1 GGRYGASL
9 DLLPTG
15 ADAGHDGVDAVAVDG
30 LDALGGDRQRDATS
44 LGGHEVAPALDVRI
58 PATVGPTVRVRDGL
72 AETRLPSRY
81 LAMRRHGVVLL
92 PPHVAVA
99 RGGERGAGRGPHSER
114 RCHVAGTVTKAI
126 ANVQTTARVWFTSPS
141 RETVIG
147 TSGPPQAL
155 TTVDPRAH
163 ELGARPSYGYD
174 LPMRVLRP

>member
-1 GGRYGASL
+1 SCFFSSRRRHTRSKRDWSSDVCSS
-9 DLLPTG
+9 DL
-15 ADAGHDGVDAVAVDG
+15 
-30 LDALGGDRQRDATS
+30 GDRQRDATS

-99 RGGERGAGRGPHSER
+99 RGGELGAGRGPHSER

-126 ANVQTTARVWFTSPS
+126 ANVQTTARV
-141 RETVIG
+141 
-147 TSGPPQAL
+147 
-155 TTVDPRAH
+155 
-163 ELGARPSYGYD
+163 
-174 LPMRVLRP
+174 